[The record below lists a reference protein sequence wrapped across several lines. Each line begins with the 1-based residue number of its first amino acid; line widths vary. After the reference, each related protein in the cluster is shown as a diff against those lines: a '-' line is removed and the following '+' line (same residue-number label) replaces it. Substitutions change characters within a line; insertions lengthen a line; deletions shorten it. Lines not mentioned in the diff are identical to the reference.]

1 MTARWERVAEDLRH
15 RIRTGQYP
23 AGTYLP
29 SYRLLAEEEYQV
41 SVGTIR
47 TALLVLR
54 SEGWVE
60 GEPGIGVRVRADHPA

>member
-1 MTARWERVAEDLRH
+1 MPARWERVAEDLRH

-29 SYRLLAEEEYQV
+29 SYRLLAEEYTV

-47 TALLVLR
+47 TALLLLR

-60 GEPGIGVRVRADHPA
+60 GEPGVGVRVQADHPA